1 MEQCVTVTEA
11 RVIAA
16 YCLELTF
23 SDGKRGVVD
32 LKNRIVGKG
41 GLYQALEDIEFFNKV
56 SVNADF
62 GTVVWP
68 NGVDICPDL
77 LYSLT
82 MGKPLADATPS
93 AA

>member
-1 MEQCVTVTEA
+1 MEQCVTVTDA
-11 RVIAA
+11 RVLDG

-41 GLYQALEDIEFFNKV
+41 KLYQALEDIEFFRKV
-56 SVNADF
+56 SVSADL

-68 NGVDICPDL
+68 NGLDICPDL
-77 LYSLT
+77 LYSLA
-82 MGKPLADATPS
+82 MGKPLPQSTPF